1 MKVAIYS
8 INNDLKSIKII
19 DRLINFFKS
28 KNITVL
34 LEEKLSDF
42 VSSQNNSTFN
52 SYKQLDKDTDIFI
65 ALGGDGTVLRSL
77 NYVRQNGIP
86 ILGVNTG
93 RLGFLAS
100 IAENDIHNA
109 LNDIVQKKYSIETRQ
124 LIEVK
129 LEQCNQSLNNFALAL
144 NEVSISRENTTSMIT
159 IHTKIN
165 NDYLNVFWADGLVIA
180 TPTGSTGYSMSS
192 GGPII
197 SPSSKSFVITP
208 IAPHN
213 LNARPLVLDDN
224 DVITIHVEG
233 RAKSHNLSLDTRI
246 YSLPMNTSITIKQ
259 AEKPVF
265 FVRPNNYNF
274 FETLRNKLFWG
285 FDNRN

>member
-77 NYVRQNGIP
+77 NYIRQNGIP

-93 RLGFLAS
+93 PVSYTHLRA
-100 IAENDIHNA
+100 H
-109 LNDIVQKKYSIETRQ
+109 ET
-124 LIEVK
+124 
-129 LEQCNQSLNNFALAL
+129 S
-144 NEVSISRENTTSMIT
+144 
-159 IHTKIN
+159 
-165 NDYLNVFWADGLVIA
+165 
-180 TPTGSTGYSMSS
+180 
-192 GGPII
+192 
-197 SPSSKSFVITP
+197 
-208 IAPHN
+208 
-213 LNARPLVLDDN
+213 
-224 DVITIHVEG
+224 
-233 RAKSHNLSLDTRI
+233 
-246 YSLPMNTSITIKQ
+246 
-259 AEKPVF
+259 
-265 FVRPNNYNF
+265 
-274 FETLRNKLFWG
+274 
-285 FDNRN
+285 

>member
-52 SYKQLDKDTDIFI
+52 SYNQLDKDTDIFI

-100 IAENDIHNA
+100 IAENEIHNA

-129 LEQCNQSLNNFALAL
+129 LKQCNQYKHYRPPFHSL
-144 NEVSISRENTTSMIT
+144 
-159 IHTKIN
+159 
-165 NDYLNVFWADGLVIA
+165 
-180 TPTGSTGYSMSS
+180 
-192 GGPII
+192 
-197 SPSSKSFVITP
+197 
-208 IAPHN
+208 
-213 LNARPLVLDDN
+213 
-224 DVITIHVEG
+224 
-233 RAKSHNLSLDTRI
+233 
-246 YSLPMNTSITIKQ
+246 
-259 AEKPVF
+259 
-265 FVRPNNYNF
+265 
-274 FETLRNKLFWG
+274 
-285 FDNRN
+285 

>member
-34 LEEKLSDF
+34 LEKKLSDF

-109 LNDIVQKKYSIETRQ
+109 LNDIVQKKYSIETA
-124 LIEVK
+124 
-129 LEQCNQSLNNFALAL
+129 F
-144 NEVSISRENTTSMIT
+144 
-159 IHTKIN
+159 
-165 NDYLNVFWADGLVIA
+165 
-180 TPTGSTGYSMSS
+180 
-192 GGPII
+192 
-197 SPSSKSFVITP
+197 
-208 IAPHN
+208 
-213 LNARPLVLDDN
+213 
-224 DVITIHVEG
+224 
-233 RAKSHNLSLDTRI
+233 
-246 YSLPMNTSITIKQ
+246 
-259 AEKPVF
+259 
-265 FVRPNNYNF
+265 
-274 FETLRNKLFWG
+274 
-285 FDNRN
+285 

>member
-19 DRLINFFKS
+19 DSLINFFKS

-100 IAENDIHNA
+100 IAENEIHNA
-109 LNDIVQKKYSIETRQ
+109 LNDIVQKNTQ
-124 LIEVK
+124 L
-129 LEQCNQSLNNFALAL
+129 
-144 NEVSISRENTTSMIT
+144 
-159 IHTKIN
+159 
-165 NDYLNVFWADGLVIA
+165 
-180 TPTGSTGYSMSS
+180 
-192 GGPII
+192 
-197 SPSSKSFVITP
+197 
-208 IAPHN
+208 
-213 LNARPLVLDDN
+213 
-224 DVITIHVEG
+224 
-233 RAKSHNLSLDTRI
+233 
-246 YSLPMNTSITIKQ
+246 KQ
-259 AEKPVF
+259 
-265 FVRPNNYNF
+265 
-274 FETLRNKLFWG
+274 
-285 FDNRN
+285 DS

>member
-100 IAENDIHNA
+100 IAENDIHDA
-109 LNDIVQKKYSIETRQ
+109 LDDIVQKNTQ
-124 LIEVK
+124 L
-129 LEQCNQSLNNFALAL
+129 
-144 NEVSISRENTTSMIT
+144 
-159 IHTKIN
+159 
-165 NDYLNVFWADGLVIA
+165 
-180 TPTGSTGYSMSS
+180 
-192 GGPII
+192 
-197 SPSSKSFVITP
+197 
-208 IAPHN
+208 
-213 LNARPLVLDDN
+213 
-224 DVITIHVEG
+224 
-233 RAKSHNLSLDTRI
+233 
-246 YSLPMNTSITIKQ
+246 KQ
-259 AEKPVF
+259 
-265 FVRPNNYNF
+265 
-274 FETLRNKLFWG
+274 
-285 FDNRN
+285 DS